1 MLYIQAVIFIVER
14 AIRERYAPE
23 PVANWLLTGYNTL
36 DVSFHSVF
44 YFCAQ
49 LRAQHWRTKLRES
62 CLGAI
67 EITVKEGALILTG
80 GVIAAKQGH
89 LRSSQKC

>member
-14 AIRERYAPE
+14 AIREKNAPE

-44 YFCAQ
+44 YLCA
-49 LRAQHWRTKLRES
+49 AVT
-62 CLGAI
+62 GA
-67 EITVKEGALILTG
+67 AL
-80 GVIAAKQGH
+80 AH
-89 LRSSQKC
+89 

>member
-1 MLYIQAVIFIVER
+1 MLAHRCKPYSDSFLGVFFLSGSALSGEKNAAV
-14 AIRERYAPE
+14 

-44 YFCAQ
+44 ISAPQ

-67 EITVKEGALILTG
+67 EITVKDGALVLTG
-80 GVIAAKQGH
+80 GT
-89 LRSSQKC
+89 